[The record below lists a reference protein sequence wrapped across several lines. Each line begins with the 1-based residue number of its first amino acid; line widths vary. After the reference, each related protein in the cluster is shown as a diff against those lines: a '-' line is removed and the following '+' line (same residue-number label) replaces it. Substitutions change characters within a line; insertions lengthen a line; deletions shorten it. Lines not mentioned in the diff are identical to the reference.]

1 MENEFDSININIE
14 WLNNIYGELRII
26 QDIERLAREGCKNLM
41 EYMQTPINSQ
51 RLVLADVQYKNMR
64 FFALEL
70 DILIRNLAPII
81 PKKIDSYVKRLNP
94 ILDNLN
100 KRNLFVEERKI
111 NNRVVEIYTL
121 SFLYKTIDFLISIK
135 SDIIKDIG
143 HILYLKQEDIGKKKW
158 QK

>member
-1 MENEFDSININIE
+1 MDNEFESININIE
-14 WLNNIYGELRII
+14 WLNNIYDELRTI
-26 QDIERLAREGCKNLM
+26 QDIERLAREGCRNLM

-70 DILIRNLAPII
+70 DILIRNLAPVI
-81 PKKIDSYVKRLNP
+81 PEKVDSYVKRLAP

-100 KRNLFVEERKI
+100 KRNLFVEERKM
-111 NNRVVEIYTL
+111 NNKVVEIYTL
-121 SFLYKTIDFLISIK
+121 SFLHKTIDFLVSIK

-143 HILYLKQEDIGKKKW
+143 HILYLKQDEIGKKKW